1 MILLLQEKPG
11 EPQLSL
17 NGKKEG
23 KKMSEELKENI
34 LKHLATVSQTK
45 NRDVARAIGVEKAL
59 VDKAIAEL
67 AKEDK
72 IEYRS
77 FGGITYI
84 AIKGKSGT

>member
-1 MILLLQEKPG
+1 MTEDLRE
-11 EPQLSL
+11 S
-17 NGKKEG
+17 
-23 KKMSEELKENI
+23 I
-34 LKHLATVSQTK
+34 LKYLGTVSQTK
-45 NRDVARAIGVEKAL
+45 NRDVARAINVDKAL

-84 AIKGKSGT
+84 AIKGKSET